1 MGYPRNSVVKKWVM
15 FVAAFR
21 RITAMLR
28 RMPDAASGWVRMS
41 QTISARKRKPTIL
54 RTFTDNHRS
63 ASELSP

>member
-1 MGYPRNSVVKKWVM
+1 MSGLLGLVQHEAPV
-15 FVAAFR
+15 
-21 RITAMLR
+21 L
-28 RMPDAASGWVRMS
+28 PDAASGWVRMS